1 MPRKPASNRMN
12 CKAYCFAFRPKPS
25 GKFGNILLCLCHR
38 HAVTRDND
46 NAFGIFKRCCNTIG
60 INRNLL
66 AFNFHLRAS
75 RAAKPAKDNTD
86 KGSVH
91 RLTHDVGQ
99 DRA

>member
-1 MPRKPASNRMN
+1 MD
-12 CKAYCFAFRPKPS
+12 CKANGFAFRPKPP
-25 GKFGNILLCLCHR
+25 GKFGNILLRLRHR
-38 HAVTRDND
+38 HAVTRNDD
-46 NAFGIFKRCCNTIG
+46 NAFGIFERRGNTIG